1 MTKFRWHPHGLVL
14 SVLALGCAPE
24 IALPQAPLPLPVLN
38 PVSLNSKQATR
49 LVLDQAKPEYP
60 PVAKV
65 NYIQGQVRVE
75 LEIRRDGKVAQ
86 AHVVRGHPILA
97 ASALKA
103 ARGWI
108 YRPLETPAGP
118 SGFLTT
124 VEVRFSLR
132 AHKMDT
138 VPTQPERDLSRQV
151 KPPEVIGRP
160 AGPPPTA
167 LVHMRLLLN
176 DQGQVIDAAPLPG
189 AVTNL
194 EAAEKILEGWTFRPA
209 RWGSLPI
216 PWYFDLDVPMGT
228 AAISRA
234 SAGPGG
240 R

>member
-1 MTKFRWHPHGLVL
+1 MTKFGWHRHGLFL

-24 IALPQAPLPLPVLN
+24 IALPQAQPPLPVQN
-38 PVSLNSKQATR
+38 PVSLNSKQATS

-60 PVAKV
+60 PLAKV
-65 NYIQGQVRVE
+65 NYIQGHVRVQV
-75 LEIRRDGKVAQ
+75 EIARDGKVAQ

-108 YRPLETPAGP
+108 YRPLQTPSGP

-124 VEVRFSLR
+124 VEVKFSLR
-132 AHKMDT
+132 PHKMDT
-138 VPTQPERDLSRQV
+138 VPSQAERDLSRQV

-160 AGPPPTA
+160 ADPSPTA
-167 LVHMRLLLN
+167 VVHMRLLLN
-176 DQGQVIDAAPLPG
+176 DQGQVIDAEPLPG

-194 EAAEKILEGWTFRPA
+194 EAAEKSLEGWTFRPA
-209 RWGSLPI
+209 HWGSLPI
-216 PWYFDLDVPMGT
+216 PWYLDVDVPVGT

-234 SAGPGG
+234 GADPGG